1 MTCFWDGIL
10 HNLNDNDF
18 QRVFQVNKPNNK
30 NFIKLLKENNR
41 KTKNIRWNGEIFR
54 EKQLE
59 ENFNH
64 VKDFN
69 ENSITNGYLCSICDP
84 FLILICELFNVNIN
98 HNYCGYLMTY
108 TNSTSVKTLNF
119 KSSKSHFSALK

>member
-10 HNLNDNDF
+10 HNLNDDDF

-30 NFIKLLKENNR
+30 NLIKLLKDNNR
-41 KTKNIRWNGEIFR
+41 KTKNINWNGEIFS

-59 ENFNH
+59 ENFIH
-64 VKDFN
+64 IKDFN
-69 ENSITNGYLCSICDP
+69 EKFIGNGYLCSTCDP
-84 FLILICELFNVNIN
+84 FLVLICELFTVNIN

-108 TNSTSVKTLNF
+108 TNSKSIKTLNF
-119 KSSKSHFSALK
+119 KSNKSHFSAIK